1 MPKYK
6 EEKATQVAALLLS
19 QNNGSMN
26 LLKFI
31 KIMYNIEREA
41 LKRWA
46 LPVTFD
52 SACSMKDG
60 QVLSETYDNTKP
72 DKPRKYWDEYIETD
86 RSRNIVSLKKDCP
99 FEKLSRAEIKL
110 IKEIYNRDKNK
121 TASQLRS
128 EHHNY
133 PEWIDPGSSSIP
145 TDYESLLKILGKNQE
160 QIMAFKSDMY
170 GAAHIDEIAK

>member
-1 MPKYK
+1 MSVTMPKYK

-19 QNNGSMN
+19 LNDGSMN

-46 LPVTFD
+46 SPVTFD

-72 DKPRKYWDEYIETD
+72 DKIREYWGDYIETNRP
-86 RSRNIVSLKKDCP
+86 RS
-99 FEKLSRAEIKL
+99 LSE
-110 IKEIYNRDKNK
+110 
-121 TASQLRS
+121 
-128 EHHNY
+128 
-133 PEWIDPGSSSIP
+133 
-145 TDYESLLKILGKNQE
+145 
-160 QIMAFKSDMY
+160 
-170 GAAHIDEIAK
+170 